1 MSKNPVLPYGI
12 IAVLGILAIIIV
24 SYVGVDQREAR
35 ENPEESENNV
45 EELSAEDLFKNNC
58 AQCHGD
64 DLTGDSA
71 PGLTDVGSKLSAEE
85 IEDIIINGQGA
96 MPPGQASDAE
106 APVIAEWLSEMEE

>member
-58 AQCHGD
+58 A
-64 DLTGDSA
+64 
-71 PGLTDVGSKLSAEE
+71 
-85 IEDIIINGQGA
+85 
-96 MPPGQASDAE
+96 
-106 APVIAEWLSEMEE
+106 

>member
-24 SYVGVDQREAR
+24 SYFGVDQREAR

-64 DLTGDSA
+64 DLSGDSG
-71 PGLTDVGSKLSAEE
+71 PGLTDVGSKLSVEE
-85 IEDIIINGQGA
+85 IEDNNITDQGA
-96 MPPGQASDAE
+96 MPQGQASDAE
-106 APVIAEWLSEMEE
+106 APDIAELLYEMEE